1 MSDGNSEELLL
12 LLSLPLPPTSTGWC
26 GWEREEVAGG
36 GGGCDEDDNNNNN
49 DDDVG
54 SPSEGVADVTE
65 LMSAPN

>member
-1 MSDGNSEELLL
+1 MSDGNSEELL
-12 LLSLPLPPTSTGWC
+12 LPLPPTSTGWC

-36 GGGCDEDDNNNNN
+36 GCDEDDNNNSN